1 MAAVPV
7 VNCAEVEIRMLLA
20 DQKIENTL
28 WFLHDGVISSTNLDA
43 LTVGVLDWWTGDYA
57 PLVSG
62 LVTLR
67 EIYATDQTTP
77 MGAASTQ
84 DGGGAPGAV
93 GGTTLANSLALTL
106 SFRTAVR
113 GRSFRGRNYIA
124 GLTTGQMT
132 NANEVDP
139 DVAASFISAYNSL
152 LGADAL
158 VTGWTWVVVSRFSG
172 VDVDGHPIPRAAGIP
187 TEITRVVVTDLVID
201 NQRRRLPGRGT

>member
-1 MAAVPV
+1 MPFVPV
-7 VNCAEVEIRMLLA
+7 VNTAEIEVRMLLA

-28 WFLHDGVISSTNLDA
+28 WFLHDGSISSTDLDG
-43 LTVGVLDWWTGDYA
+43 LTAGVLDWWTGDIA

-67 EIYATDQTTP
+67 EIYGTDQTTDS
-77 MGAASTQ
+77 GAASTQ
-84 DGGGAPGAV
+84 DGGGAPGAL
-93 GGTTLANSLALTL
+93 GGTTLSNSLAMTV
-106 SFRTAVR
+106 SFRTALR

-172 VDVDGHPIPRAAGIP
+172 MDVDGHPIPRAAGIP
-187 TEITRVVVTDLVID
+187 TEITRVVVTDLIID
-201 NQRRRLPGRGT
+201 NQRRRGVGRGD